1 MTIETL
7 EIHLQDSSEGLH
19 QEIERVALV
28 IHEDMK
34 ATVKEAGHVLTTG
47 LFMALLTQAYKT
59 AKAMYEH
66 KIEQSRKA
74 EAA

>member
-7 EIHLQDSSEGLH
+7 EIHLQDSSEGLR
-19 QEIERVALV
+19 QEIERVALA
-28 IHEDMK
+28 IHIELL
-34 ATVKEAGHVLTTG
+34 TVAKNAGHTLTEG
-47 LFMALLTQAYKT
+47 LFRALLVQAYET
-59 AKAMYEH
+59 ARAMYEH